1 MYYLSDSQFLI
12 VSSGISVRD
21 QDKMLFI
28 AVWLITILSSVA
40 FSNARTHTFNFTAS
54 WVNANPDG
62 FKDKRMIGFNG
73 KWPVPDIHV
82 NKGDRVEL
90 YLTNAIDKDI
100 ETSLHFHGLF
110 HNTSYGNQNQMDG
123 PVMVTQCPI
132 LYGETYLYNF
142 TVGDQV
148 GTYWY
153 HAHAG
158 AQYGDGMRAAFVIH
172 DPEEP
177 FEYDKDLV
185 IQLSDLYRQPYYDV
199 SDAFL
204 SRYNPTGA
212 EPIPQNILFNNTLN
226 GTLDFKPGETYL
238 LRFINSGLFVSQYI
252 SIESH
257 DMVIV
262 EVDGVYV
269 KPNTTDL
276 IYVAT
281 GQRISVLVNAKE
293 KDPGR
298 NFALTQIMDEL
309 MLDVVPPDLQLQWT
323 HQVAYNR
330 EYSWP
335 ESIDLG
341 DLENAAEEFYLQ
353 PLDNRELYDDYD
365 VQITFD
371 VRMKNLGDGV
381 KYAFFNNISYVDPK
395 VPTLTT
401 ALTSGKLANDPRIY
415 GDNINAYVFEK
426 DEIVEIVLNNY
437 DTGKHPFHLHGHN
450 FQLVQ
455 KSPAFH
461 EDENFPE
468 EDQDK
473 MTVPYNESAP
483 LMDFPSHPVTRDTVL
498 LEPNGHLVL
507 RFKANNPGIWYFH
520 CHVDWHLVQGLA
532 AVFIEDPI
540 TLQERERLGLD
551 YRKICKAAGIKNEG
565 NAAGNSKDWFNLEGL
580 PRQPAPLPRG
590 FTAKGYTAFIVC
602 TLAALWGIY
611 TISEYGLSETIQNDR
626 EVYDHLKGILNVEDP
641 VISSVP
647 TNSAS
652 VE

>member
-1 MYYLSDSQFLI
+1 
-12 VSSGISVRD
+12 
-21 QDKMLFI
+21 MLFI

-298 NFALTQIMDEL
+298 NFALTQIMDES

>member
-1 MYYLSDSQFLI
+1 
-12 VSSGISVRD
+12 
-21 QDKMLFI
+21 MLFV
-28 AVWLITILSSVA
+28 AVWLTTILSSAA
-40 FSNARTHTFNFTAS
+40 FANARTHTFNFTAG

-73 KWPVPDIHV
+73 EWPVPDIHV

-90 YLTNAIDKDI
+90 YLTNGIDKDI

-142 TVGDQV
+142 TVDDQV

-158 AQYGDGMRAAFVIH
+158 AQYGDGMRGAFVIH
-172 DPEEP
+172 DPDEP
-177 FEYDKDLV
+177 FEYSKDLV

-212 EPIPQNILFNNTLN
+212 EPIPQNVLFNNTLN
-226 GTLDFKPGETYL
+226 ATLDFKPGETYL

-252 SIESH
+252 AIESH
-257 DMVIV
+257 NMTIV

-281 GQRISVLVNAKE
+281 GQRISVLVKAKE
-293 KDPGR
+293 NNPGR
-298 NFALTQIMDEL
+298 NFALMQIMDDS
-309 MLDVVPPDLQLQWT
+309 MLDVIPPDLQLQWT
-323 HQVAYNR
+323 HQVAYDKG
-330 EYSWP
+330 YDWP
-335 ESIDLG
+335 KTIDVG
-341 DLENAAEEFYLQ
+341 GLENAAEEFYLQ

-381 KYAFFNNISYVDPK
+381 KYAFFNNITYVDPK

-401 ALTSGKLANDPRIY
+401 ALTSGKLAKDPRIY

-426 DEIVEIVLNNY
+426 DEIVEIVVNNY

-483 LMDFPSHPVTRDTVL
+483 LMNFPSHPVTRDTIL
-498 LEPNGHLVL
+498 LEPNGHVVL

-532 AVFIEDPI
+532 AVFIEDPE
-540 TLQERERLGLD
+540 TLQEREKLGSN
-551 YRKICKAAGIKNEG
+551 YKQVCKAAGIKNEG
-565 NAAGNSKDWFNLEGL
+565 NAAGHTDDWFNLEGL
-580 PRQPAPLPRG
+580 PRQPAPLPWG
-590 FTAKGYTAFIVC
+590 FTAKGYVAFMVC

-611 TISEYGLSETIQNDR
+611 TISDYGLSETIQNDQ
-626 EVYDHLKGILNVEDP
+626 EVYNRLKEALNVDDAA
-641 VISSVP
+641 ISSVP
-647 TNSAS
+647 TDSANNQ
-652 VE
+652 

>member
-1 MYYLSDSQFLI
+1 
-12 VSSGISVRD
+12 
-21 QDKMLFI
+21 MLFI

-158 AQYGDGMRAAFVIH
+158 AQYGDGMRAAFIIH

-226 GTLDFKPGETYL
+226 DTLDFKPGETYL

-298 NFALTQIMDEL
+298 NFALTQILDES
-309 MLDVVPPDLQLQWT
+309 MLDAIPPDLQLQWT

-330 EYSWP
+330 EYAWP
-335 ESIDLG
+335 RSIDLG

-353 PLDNRELYDDYD
+353 PLDNRELYGDYD

-371 VRMKNLGDGV
+371 VRMKNLGDGI
-381 KYAFFNNISYVDPK
+381 KYAFFNNVSYVDPK

-483 LMDFPSHPVTRDTVL
+483 LMDFPLHPVTRDTVL

-540 TLQERERLGLD
+540 TLQEREKLGLD

-565 NAAGNSKDWFNLEGL
+565 NAAGNSKDWFDLEGL

-590 FTAKGYTAFIVC
+590 FTAKGYVAFIVC

-626 EVYDHLKGILNVEDP
+626 QVYDHLKGILNVEDP

-647 TNSAS
+647 TNSAG